1 MATTFSFAHF
11 SDPHL
16 PLPSGMPR
24 PLAQLA
30 GKRLLGYLSWHAR
43 RVRRHLPAALAA
55 LCADVAQH
63 RPGHL
68 LVTGDLVNIALPG
81 EFAAA
86 RRWLESLGPPAE
98 VTVTPGNHDASV
110 TVAWPQGLGLWGPW
124 MTGDDGGEGGGG
136 EGGGAEHRFPVVR
149 RRGPVAFVGLSS
161 AVPTAPLLASG
172 RLGTAQIERT
182 AAALRELGRAGL
194 FRVVAIHHP
203 PVPGVV
209 GARKGLDDH
218 AAFGTMLAAAGVEL
232 VVHGHCHHS
241 HFAQLPGP
249 AGQVPVVGVPSA
261 SAPRDARDRHARWH
275 LFRVARDEGG
285 WRLSLTVRG
294 LQPGGGFASEGGW
307 SLRLPVAG

>member
-16 PLPSGMPR
+16 PLPAGTPR
-24 PLAQLA
+24 PLVQLA

-55 LCADVAQH
+55 LCADVA
-63 RPGHL
+63 RYKPEHL

-81 EFAAA
+81 EFTAA

-110 TVAWPQGLGLWGPW
+110 TVAWPQGLGLWAPW
-124 MTGDDGGEGGGG
+124 MAGDGHGEGDIG
-136 EGGGAEHRFPVVR
+136 ETRFPVVR
-149 RRGPVAFVGLSS
+149 RRGPVAFVALSS

-172 RLGTAQIERT
+172 RLGAAQIERT
-182 AAALRELGRAGL
+182 AAALAELGHAGL
-194 FRVVAIHHP
+194 FRVLAIHHP
-203 PVPGVV
+203 PLPGVV
-209 GARKGLDDH
+209 AARKGLDDH
-218 AAFGTMLAAAGVEL
+218 AAFAAMLAASGAEL

-241 HFAQLPGP
+241 HFAQIRGP

-261 SAPRDARDRHARWH
+261 SAPRDSRGRHARWH
-275 LFRVARDEGG
+275 LFHVARDAGG

-307 SLRLPVAG
+307 SLRLPAAG